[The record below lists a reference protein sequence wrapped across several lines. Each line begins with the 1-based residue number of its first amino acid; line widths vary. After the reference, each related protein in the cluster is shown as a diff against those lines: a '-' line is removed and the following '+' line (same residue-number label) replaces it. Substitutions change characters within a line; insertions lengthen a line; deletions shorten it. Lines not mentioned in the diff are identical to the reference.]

1 MLGIHDFAWFVL
13 AGLLLNITPGA
24 DMLFILTRTTAKGA
38 RAGAAAALGVGAG
51 CLVHVTA
58 AAAGLSALVAASDTA
73 FAVVKWMGAAYLVWL
88 GLTLVRRGLVRRAQP
103 DQGLGR
109 NDSAGPFVP
118 AESGA
123 RVLRAVMLQGMLT
136 NLLNPKIIL
145 FFLAFLPQ
153 FVRPA
158 TGSQGWAFLLL
169 GVVFTVNGTLFNLL
183 VAVLAARAHARLGRI
198 AAMGRWVRG
207 ATGVVFVGLGLR
219 LALATRA

>member
-1 MLGIHDFAWFVL
+1 MLGIHDFAWFLL

-24 DMLFILTRTTAKGA
+24 DMLFILTRTTARGA
-38 RAGAAAALGVGAG
+38 RAGAVAALGVGAG

-58 AAAGLSALVAASDTA
+58 AAAGLSALVAASHTA

-88 GLTLVRRGLVRRAQP
+88 GLTLVRRGLVRRAAP
-103 DQGLGR
+103 DQGVGLD
-109 NDSAGPFVP
+109 DSAGAP
-118 AESGA
+118 
-123 RVLRAVMLQGMLT
+123 VLSAVMLQGMLT

-169 GVVFTVNGTLFNLL
+169 GVVFTLNSTLFNLL
-183 VAVLAARAHARLGRI
+183 VAVLAARAHARLGRV

-207 ATGVVFVGLGLR
+207 ATGLVFVGLGLR